1 MDTLTESVQ
10 AVLDEQ
16 IRPRLL
22 MHGGDLELLTVQASG
37 TIRLR
42 FLGACEGCLLR
53 PVTLV
58 GCIVPALAQV
68 GAIVNI
74 EVEGMAVP
82 DAARKRLK
90 RQSALESLGR

>member
-1 MDTLTESVQ
+1 MDVLTESVQ

-22 MHGGDLELLTVQASG
+22 MHGGDMELVNVQANG

-42 FLGACEGCLLR
+42 FRGACEGCLLR

-58 GCIVPALAQV
+58 GCVVPVLAQI
-68 GAIVNI
+68 GGIVNV

-82 DAARKRLK
+82 AAALK
-90 RQSALESLGR
+90 PLKNNSTLRSLGR

>member
-1 MDTLTESVQ
+1 
-10 AVLDEQ
+10 
-16 IRPRLL
+16 
-22 MHGGDLELLTVQASG
+22 
-37 TIRLR
+37 
-42 FLGACEGCLLR
+42 LLR

-90 RQSALESLGR
+90 RQSALESLGKQSQVASRYLDCPKPRFACGRNSTRRARDRKISSLCSPMDDRRSRSTP